1 MHRDLKPENI
11 LLDGDTPKI
20 GDLGLSRVLENE
32 LSTTL
37 VGTQS
42 YMAPE
47 MLEEGYGIEIDL
59 WALGVIFLELLIGKR
74 LWVILKGEKIPAK
87 SESFPKAKLLE
98 MI

>member
-47 MLEEGYGIEIDL
+47 MLEEEYGI
-59 WALGVIFLELLIGKR
+59 
-74 LWVILKGEKIPAK
+74 
-87 SESFPKAKLLE
+87 
-98 MI
+98 